1 MSTYLTGEG
10 CIAAQMP
17 AARAFANLRKKAKKD
32 SGSVSSPKE
41 IEMSPSNRFLRFVFL
56 PVLLIVSFWA
66 TAGDVQRVGGAYVIY
81 LPAAANFKQVVD
93 RLEHEVLAHNWE
105 VLKTQDIDEGLKQ
118 HYGMDI
124 QNKVVYACKSQYLAQ
139 AIKEDPNI
147 TLIVPCRFAVYR
159 VGPTGEAAGGRLDE
173 CRGGKI
179 VVGVADPVHEAESLG
194 IQQLEAASIAGKE
207 LQDILQAV
215 ADAFKAN

>member
-1 MSTYLTGEG
+1 M
-10 CIAAQMP
+10 I
-17 AARAFANLRKKAKKD
+17 K
-32 SGSVSSPKE
+32 
-41 IEMSPSNRFLRFVFL
+41 PSRILSIVFL
-56 PVLLIVSFWA
+56 PLLLSMSLWA
-66 TAGDVQRVGGAYVIY
+66 TAGDVQRVGGAYVIH
-81 LPAAANFKQVVD
+81 LPAVTNFKGVVD

-105 VLKTQDIDEGLKQ
+105 VLKIQDIDEGLKQ

-159 VGPTGEAAGGRLDE
+159 VGATGEAVSGKPDD

-194 IQQLEAASIAGKE
+194 IQQRGAAAIAGKE

-215 ADAFKAN
+215 ADAFKAK

>member
-1 MSTYLTGEG
+1 MIKPGRIPG
-10 CIAAQMP
+10 
-17 AARAFANLRKKAKKD
+17 
-32 SGSVSSPKE
+32 
-41 IEMSPSNRFLRFVFL
+41 FVFL
-56 PVLLIVSFWA
+56 PFLLAVSLWA
-66 TAGDVQRVGGAYVIY
+66 SAGDVQRLGGAYVIH

-93 RLEHEVLAHNWE
+93 RLQHEVLAHNWE
-105 VLKTQDIDEGLKQ
+105 VLKTQDIDDGLRQ

-124 QNKVVYACKSQYLAQ
+124 QSKVVYACKSQYLAQ

-159 VGPTGEAAGGRLDE
+159 VGPAGDAVGGKPDE

-179 VVGVADPVHEAESLG
+179 VVGVADPVQEATSLG
-194 IQQLEAASIAGKE
+194 IQQREAAALAGKE

-215 ADAFKAN
+215 ADAFKAR

>member
-1 MSTYLTGEG
+1 M
-10 CIAAQMP
+10 IRP
-17 AARAFANLRKKAKKD
+17 
-32 SGSVSSPKE
+32 
-41 IEMSPSNRFLRFVFL
+41 NRILSLVFL
-56 PVLLIVSFWA
+56 PILLAMSLWA
-66 TAGDVQRVGGAYVIY
+66 AAGDVQQANGSYVIH
-81 LPAAANFKQVVD
+81 LPAATNFKQVVD
-93 RLEHEVLAHNWE
+93 RLQHEILAHNWE

-124 QNKVVYACKSQYLAQ
+124 QNKLVYACKSQYLAQ

-159 VGPTGEAAGGRLDE
+159 IGPTGEAVGPKEED

-179 VVGVADPVHEAESLG
+179 VVGVADPVHEAKSLG
-194 IQQLEAASIAGKE
+194 IQQREAAAIAGKE

-215 ADAFKAN
+215 ADAFKAK

>member
-1 MSTYLTGEG
+1 M
-10 CIAAQMP
+10 I
-17 AARAFANLRKKAKKD
+17 K
-32 SGSVSSPKE
+32 
-41 IEMSPSNRFLRFVFL
+41 SNRILNG
-56 PVLLIVSFWA
+56 VLMPLLLATSFWA
-66 TAGDVQRVGGAYVIY
+66 TAGDIQQAGGAYVVH
-81 LPAAANFKQVVD
+81 LPATVNFKQVVD

-105 VLKTQDIDEGLKQ
+105 VLKIQDVDEGLKQ

-124 QNKVVYACKSQYLAQ
+124 QNKIVYACKSQYLAQ

-159 VGPTGEAAGGRLDE
+159 VGPTGEAASGKQDD
-173 CRGGKI
+173 CRGGKV

-194 IQQLEAASIAGKE
+194 IQQREAAATAGKE

-215 ADAFKAN
+215 ADAFKAK

>member
-1 MSTYLTGEG
+1 MVKTSRILST
-10 CIAAQMP
+10 
-17 AARAFANLRKKAKKD
+17 
-32 SGSVSSPKE
+32 
-41 IEMSPSNRFLRFVFL
+41 VFL
-56 PVLLIVSFWA
+56 TILLATIVSA
-66 TAGDVQRVGGAYVIY
+66 TAGDVQRVGGSYVIH
-81 LPAAANFKQVVD
+81 LPSSANFKQVVD

-105 VLKTQDIDEGLKQ
+105 VLKTQDVDEGLRQ

-159 VGPTGEAAGGRLDE
+159 VGPTGEAVGGKPED

-194 IQQLEAASIAGKE
+194 IRQRGAAAIAGKE

-215 ADAFKAN
+215 ADHFMAK

>member
-1 MSTYLTGEG
+1 M
-10 CIAAQMP
+10 IA
-17 AARAFANLRKKAKKD
+17 
-32 SGSVSSPKE
+32 
-41 IEMSPSNRFLRFVFL
+41 PSRILGFVFL
-56 PVLLIVSFWA
+56 SFLLAMSHWA
-66 TAGDVQRVGGAYVIY
+66 TAADVQRVGGAYVIH
-81 LPAAANFKQVVD
+81 LPAATNFKQVVD

-105 VLKTQDIDEGLKQ
+105 VLKTQAIDEGLKQ
-118 HYGMDI
+118 HYGIDI
-124 QNKVVYACKSQYLAQ
+124 QSKVVYACKSQYLAQ

-159 VGPTGEAAGGRLDE
+159 VGPTGEAVSGKEGED

-194 IQQLEAASIAGKE
+194 IQQREAATLAGKE

-215 ADAFKAN
+215 ADAFKAK

>member
-1 MSTYLTGEG
+1 M
-10 CIAAQMP
+10 IA
-17 AARAFANLRKKAKKD
+17 
-32 SGSVSSPKE
+32 
-41 IEMSPSNRFLRFVFL
+41 PSRILGFVFL
-56 PVLLIVSFWA
+56 SLLLAVSQLA
-66 TAGDVQRVGGAYVIY
+66 TAGDVQRVGGAYVIH
-81 LPAAANFKQVVD
+81 LPAATNFGQVVD
-93 RLEHEVLAHNWE
+93 RLQHEILAHNWE

-159 VGPTGEAAGGRLDE
+159 VGPTGEAVGGKVDDE
-173 CRGGKI
+173 DCRGGKV
-179 VVGVADPVHEAESLG
+179 VVGVADPVREAESLG
-194 IQQLEAASIAGKE
+194 IQQREAAALAGKE

-215 ADAFKAN
+215 ADAFKAK

>member
-1 MSTYLTGEG
+1 MIS
-10 CIAAQMP
+10 
-17 AARAFANLRKKAKKD
+17 
-32 SGSVSSPKE
+32 
-41 IEMSPSNRFLRFVFL
+41 SNRILSLVFL
-56 PVLLIVSFWA
+56 PMLLAMSLLA
-66 TAGDVQRVGGAYVIY
+66 GAGDVQRTDGAYVIH
-81 LPAAANFKQVVD
+81 LPAATNFKQVVD
-93 RLEHEVLAHNWE
+93 RLQHEILAHNWE

-124 QNKVVYACKSQYLAQ
+124 QNKLVYACKSQYLAQ

-159 VGPTGEAAGGRLDE
+159 VGPGGEAVSGKVGED

-179 VVGVADPVHEAESLG
+179 VVGVADPVHEAKSLG
-194 IQQLEAASIAGKE
+194 IQQREAAAIAGKE

-215 ADAFKAN
+215 ADAFMAK